1 VEESQKTLQL
11 KSEIDTLVDQKGM
24 TSSEESSSVDASS
37 YDLSPN
43 TLEKLKVEHRYKK
56 KINRAMETFL
66 DRVENQSSS
75 GSNSGDER
83 YGKCS
88 KKRKF
93 KEYLTGL
100 KNNQSAYRVPMY
112 AAKKRQ
118 LNEQK

>member
-1 VEESQKTLQL
+1 
-11 KSEIDTLVDQKGM
+11 M
-24 TSSEESSSVDASS
+24 TSSEDSSSVDANS

-43 TLEKLKVEHRYKK
+43 TREKLKVEHRYKK
-56 KINRAMETFL
+56 KLNRAMETFL

-83 YGKCS
+83 LGKNN

-100 KNNQSAYRVPMY
+100 KTSSATTNNHQYRVPLY

-118 LNEQK
+118 ISEKQSFFQNNSKKRLQKDYLR